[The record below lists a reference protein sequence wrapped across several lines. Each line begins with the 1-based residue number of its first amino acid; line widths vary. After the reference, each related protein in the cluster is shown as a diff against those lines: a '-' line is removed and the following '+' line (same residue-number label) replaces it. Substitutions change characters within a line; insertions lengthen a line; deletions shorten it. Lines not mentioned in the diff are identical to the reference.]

1 MGIVSAFLERELGRR
16 LADQRVLVWY
26 DVPRDWMPWVQ
37 DLLGSAPPETATPA
51 DIKVGAETAIFVPFA
66 GSFYEVMRVCEKL
79 RAGDTDL
86 RVLIYVPGEQPPEDL
101 SPLRELECLGGDKEQ
116 LEIGLRALAQSA
128 FQAAGLP
135 EGKIAELLSNESLGL
150 RDLDAVVESGQ
161 AVSPLKPVFGSSR
174 EEDVVPL
181 FLVREDLRQEVEH
194 KGLLGAFRT
203 LVEQGLGLALKAT
216 SDAAKFAQELA
227 RVLLV
232 AEMRSDL
239 QGP

>member
-1 MGIVSAFLERELGRR
+1 
-16 LADQRVLVWY
+16 
-26 DVPRDWMPWVQ
+26 
-37 DLLGSAPPETATPA
+37 
-51 DIKVGAETAIFVPFA
+51 
-66 GSFYEVMRVCEKL
+66 
-79 RAGDTDL
+79 
-86 RVLIYVPGEQPPEDL
+86 
-101 SPLRELECLGGDKEQ
+101 
-116 LEIGLRALAQSA
+116 
-128 FQAAGLP
+128 
-135 EGKIAELLSNESLGL
+135 ESLGL

-203 LVEQGLGLALKAT
+203 LGEQGLGLALKAT

-239 QGP
+239 QGPGPIEISRIPAPAQREQLQRARAMCARLRREHPDAYEKLADAVEAELGLAEADIDPSILG